1 MYAVN
6 ISDKERMRMP
16 LDPVVPVDGAS
27 GGKEKPAQAAREEGG
42 DVGADAVDLSLANI
56 AQTSAPVKTARLRM
70 LAKYRHVFP
79 ANPKI
84 VPACNHSKLELL
96 LTDSNCK
103 PHTAKQRRYSP
114 EETAIRQSEV
124 GKQKKAGTIRRSQSA
139 WAAYCVVVA
148 KMDGTVRV
156 CQDYRGLNVLLE
168 FNIGGLTDIARIF
181 DNMKGATCFTSIDLT
196 SGFTQL

>member
-1 MYAVN
+1 M
-6 ISDKERMRMP
+6 I
-16 LDPVVPVDGAS
+16 
-27 GGKEKPAQAAREEGG
+27 
-42 DVGADAVDLSLANI
+42 
-56 AQTSAPVKTARLRM
+56 QTEVENK
-70 LAKYRHVFP
+70 
-79 ANPKI
+79 KI
-84 VPACNHSKLELL
+84 
-96 LTDSNCK
+96 
-103 PHTAKQRRYSP
+103 
-114 EETAIRQSEV
+114 
-124 GKQKKAGTIRRSQSA
+124 AGTIRRSQSA